1 MNRCDFERNYF
12 VYEEIAMKKSWMI
25 IIPVVL
31 LLSACGMT
39 KTPDPTP
46 VLEKVSVPVGYIPNI
61 QFAPLYVAMEKA
73 YYRDAGLDV
82 SLDYSFE
89 TDAMALVGADKLK
102 FAFVSGEQVLLAR
115 AQQLPVVYTMA
126 WYQQYPVG
134 IASMKSSGISK
145 PEDLKGKRIGVPV
158 LSGASYVGLRS
169 LLKAGGLTE
178 RDVTLDVIGF
188 NQVEAL
194 AVGQEDA
201 VVIYVANEPVEL
213 RAKGYDINVIKVADH
228 LQLVS
233 NGLITNEG
241 TIKNNPDL
249 VRRMSTAT
257 EKGIQYA
264 AAHPDE
270 AFEISKKYVENLS
283 AADPVVQKAILSESI
298 ALWQIARPGYSEPS
312 GWENMQQVL
321 LDMGLISTPQ
331 DLKSA
336 YTNEFIK

>member
-1 MNRCDFERNYF
+1 MKNYWIVTVF
-12 VYEEIAMKKSWMI
+12 AI
-25 IIPVVL
+25 IIL
-31 LLSACGMT
+31 TACGT
-39 KTPDPTP
+39 VQTSDPTP

-61 QFAPLYVAMEKA
+61 QFAPLYVAMEKG

-89 TDAMALVGADKLK
+89 TDALALVGADKLK

-134 IASMKSSGISK
+134 IAAMKSSGISK
-145 PEDLKGKRIGVPV
+145 PADLKGKRIGVPV
-158 LSGASYVGLRS
+158 LSGASYIGLRA
-169 LLKAGGLTE
+169 LLEAGGLTE
-178 RDVTLDVIGF
+178 QDVTIEVIGF

-194 AVGQEDA
+194 AAGQDDA
-201 VVIYVANEPVEL
+201 VVIYVANEPVQL
-213 RAKGYDINVIKVADH
+213 RAKGYEINVLKVADH

-233 NGLITNEG
+233 NGLITNEV
-241 TIKNNPDL
+241 TIKNNPGL
-249 VRRMSTAT
+249 VRQMSTAT

-270 AFEISKKYVENLS
+270 AYEISKKYVENLS
-283 AADPVVQKAILSESI
+283 QADPVVQKSVLAESI
-298 ALWQIARPGYSEPS
+298 ALWQIARPGYSETS

-321 LDMGLISTPQ
+321 LGMGLISTPL
-331 DLKSA
+331 DLQSA

>member
-1 MNRCDFERNYF
+1 MK
-12 VYEEIAMKKSWMI
+12 MKKSWIVAVFVI
-25 IIPVVL
+25 IIL
-31 LLSACGMT
+31 TACGT
-39 KTPDPTP
+39 TQTPDPTP

-61 QFAPLYVAMEKA
+61 QFAPLYVAMEKG

-89 TDAMALVGADKLK
+89 TDALALVGADKLK

-134 IASMKSSGISK
+134 IASMKSTGISK
-145 PEDLKGKRIGVPV
+145 PADLRGKRIGTPV
-158 LSGASYVGLRS
+158 LFGASYIGLRA
-169 LLKAGGLTE
+169 LLEAGGLTE
-178 RDVTLDVIGF
+178 QDVTIEVIGF

-194 AVGQEDA
+194 SAGQDDA
-201 VVIYVANEPVEL
+201 VVVYVANEPVQL
-213 RAKGYDINVIKVADH
+213 KAKGYEINVIKVADH

-233 NGLITNEG
+233 NGLITNEV

-249 VRRMSTAT
+249 VRQMTTAT
-257 EKGIQYA
+257 EKGIQYT

-270 AFEISKKYVENLS
+270 AYEISKKYVENLS
-283 AADPVVQKAILSESI
+283 QADPAVQKAVLAESI
-298 ALWQIARPGYSEPS
+298 ALWQIARPGYSETS

-321 LDMGLISTPQ
+321 LGMELISTPL
-331 DLKSA
+331 DLQSA